1 MDVAPILFWLH
12 IGFAFAFVLAH
23 GGSVFVSL
31 RLRRERDPARL
42 GALLDLSLSSVKVAS
57 LMLLLTIL
65 TGVIAT
71 FVGEAWGRGWVWAAI
86 GILVFLWV
94 WMSLRGVRWF
104 DAVRHALGKEGF
116 HEKAA
121 KEGAPGADL
130 EALLGS
136 SRPMELTAVGII
148 GLALIIWL
156 MFAKPF

>member
-23 GGSVFVSL
+23 GVSLFVSL
-31 RLRRERDPARL
+31 RLRAEREPARL
-42 GALLDLSLSSVKVAS
+42 GALLDLSLTSVKGAS
-57 LMLLLTIL
+57 LMLGLTIL
-65 TGVIAT
+65 TGVLAT
-71 FVGEAWGRGWVWAAI
+71 FVGDRWGQLWVWTAI

-94 WMSLRGVRWF
+94 WMALRGVGWF
-104 DAVRHALGKEGF
+104 DAIRHALGKEGF

-121 KEGAPGADL
+121 KAGAPEANL

-136 SRPMELTAVGII
+136 SRPVELAAGGVI